1 MNASKWNLTPM
12 CALHYPPLLSVQQ
25 PGLEKAR
32 SGDENFWKALLPP
45 TTAPHPPANSSR
57 NLILKGERAA
67 KPGPAMSCPQI
78 QLAALGVTLDW
89 PFSTSVSRFAGSR
102 FFILVILKSIKWFL
116 KKKKKKRHLNK
127 SKKRKD
133 DCSDTLTKFYHPFI
147 LLAKIYRMLPHV
159 RCWDYSCKWS

>member
-1 MNASKWNLTPM
+1 MKSHPNVCTSLPSSPLCAAAGAGESKIRRWEL
-12 CALHYPPLLSVQQ
+12 LEGPP
-25 PGLEKAR
+25 
-32 SGDENFWKALLPP
+32 PP
-45 TTAPHPPANSSR
+45 NHRPHPPANSSR